1 MFYSAPTT
9 LNDLRIPACSI
20 SDALFNRRSGDSP
33 QLLLLFD
40 PQRLAV
46 KTRGCGTTPGR
57 QIRDLNFMYSYS
69 LLPAMSLRGAD
80 NASVPVLPNSGA
92 QHICVQ

>member
-1 MFYSAPTT
+1 MFYSAPATV
-9 LNDLRIPACSI
+9 NDLRIPACTI
-20 SDALFNRRSGDSP
+20 SDAPFNRRSGDSS
-33 QLLLLFD
+33 QLVLPFD

-57 QIRDLNFMYSYS
+57 QNRDLNFMYSYS

-80 NASVPVLPNSGA
+80 NASVHVLPDSGA
-92 QHICVQ
+92 QHICMQ